1 MIEIMRFATVTV
13 LGSLCAW
20 LAKRY
25 LENFDD
31 KWNAALLAF
40 AVMCFIAFLV
50 DLRNDLREAR
60 ERQSS
65 AENQQDQI
73 SPEN

>member
-1 MIEIMRFATVTV
+1 MVELVRFATVTA

-25 LENFDD
+25 LDNFDD

-40 AVMCFIAFLV
+40 GVMLFIAFLV
-50 DLRNDLREAR
+50 DLRNDLRQER
-60 ERQSS
+60 ERRSS
-65 AENQQDQI
+65 AENQPD
-73 SPEN
+73 